1 MARETDMDNRQ
12 TLFEASGIFK
22 WFGGVRALGG
32 ADLSIRKG
40 EVHTLLGENGA
51 GKSTLVKIIAGALQ
65 PDSGT
70 LSWKGKTLPPLDLVT
85 SQGLGI
91 RVIHQRLTTV
101 PHLSVGEN
109 LLLGNE
115 PHRLG
120 MVQLGRARRR
130 AQDALDRI
138 GVSLN
143 LDRQAGTLRVAER
156 QLVEIA
162 RALIGQAE
170 LLVMDEP
177 TASLG
182 EREVEH
188 LFGIIRKLREEG
200 VAVIYI
206 SHKLSE
212 VMALSDRVTILRD
225 GKTVHTVEI
234 GDTNPAALV
243 ESMVGRALAQDLEAR
258 QTTTPDEDVV
268 LEARSL
274 STRTGLREIS
284 FTLRRRE
291 ILGVYGL
298 MGSGRTELARA
309 LIGADPL
316 IGGSIHLDGSP
327 VSPRSPSDGRNLGF
341 GFVPE
346 ERPQAVFD
354 DLSVLE
360 NATISASNRIS
371 RMTFMRHGLERS
383 LSRDMVRRLGVRTAS
398 IEAPMRSLSGG
409 NQQKVI
415 LGRWLLRG
423 SRILILDDPT
433 SGVDVGAKVEIYRL
447 IASETA
453 GGLSVIMSSSE
464 LPELLTVAH
473 RILVLHE
480 GRVAGLLEGDRMT
493 QRDVLHL
500 AVRGSFDG
508 FESEPA
514 VTGLVA

>member
-1 MARETDMDNRQ
+1 MVADMDTRQ
-12 TLFEASGIFK
+12 ALFATEGICK

-32 ADLSIRKG
+32 ADLSIRPG

-51 GKSTLVKIIAGALQ
+51 GKSTLVKIMAGALQ
-65 PDSGT
+65 PDGGR
-70 LSWKGKTLPPLDLVT
+70 LFWAGKVLPAMDLAT
-85 SQGLGI
+85 SQRLGI

-101 PHLSVGEN
+101 SHLSVEEN
-109 LLLGNE
+109 LLLGHE
-115 PHRLG
+115 PHRFGVL
-120 MVQLGRARRR
+120 QLSRARRR
-130 AQDALDRI
+130 AKDALARI
-138 GVSLN
+138 GAHLD

-162 RALIGQAE
+162 RALIGEAR

-188 LFGIIRKLREEG
+188 LFGIIQRLREEG
-200 VAVIYI
+200 VAIIYI

-212 VMALSDRVTILRD
+212 VMAISDRVTILRD
-225 GKTVHTVEI
+225 GQTVKTVDI
-234 GDTNPAALV
+234 DDTDPRALV
-243 ESMVGRALAQDLEAR
+243 DAMVGRVLAHDLAER
-258 QTTTPDEDVV
+258 QSSIPDDEVV

-274 STRTGLREIS
+274 STKTGLRDIS
-284 FTLRRRE
+284 FKLRRRE
-291 ILGVYGL
+291 VLGVYGL

-309 LIGADPL
+309 LFGADPL
-316 IGGSIHLDGSP
+316 SSGSILLDGQA
-327 VSPRSPSDGRNLGF
+327 VLPRSPREARELGL

-360 NATISASNRIS
+360 NATMAASHLIS
-371 RMTFMRHGLERS
+371 RLGVMRHGWERH
-383 LSRDMVRRLGVRTAS
+383 LSTGMVKRLGVKTAS
-398 IEAPMRSLSGG
+398 VDAPMRSLSGG
-409 NQQKVI
+409 NQQKVV

-423 SRILILDDPT
+423 ARILILDDPT

-447 IASETA
+447 IASETE
-453 GGLSVIMSSSE
+453 GGRAVIMSSSE

-480 GRVAGLLEGDRMT
+480 GRLAGVLEGERMT

-500 AVRGSFDG
+500 AVRGSFDEMAANDG
-508 FESEPA
+508 ASRP
-514 VTGLVA
+514 